1 MTVREGTYE
10 LGPGDGRLL
19 LRTSRSGLGRRAG
32 HDLTIEASSWTAEAA
47 VREPLEE
54 SSGKVVVVVDGLE
67 VREGTGGVK
76 PLSDKDRL
84 DIADNL
90 RKVLEARHH
99 PEITF
104 VSTAI
109 DAEAGEIE
117 GDLTIMG
124 RTKPVRVR
132 AEIDGDRLRGGL
144 TVQQTRWGVKPFS
157 AFFGALRLADEV
169 EVEFD
174 LRLSEA
180 G

>member
-32 HDLTIEASSWTAEAA
+32 HDLTIEATNWTAEAT
-47 VREPLEE
+47 VREPLSE

-76 PLSDKDRL
+76 PLSEKDRL
-84 DIADNL
+84 DIGDNL

-104 VSTAI
+104 TAT
-109 DAEAGEIE
+109 AVRTEAGEVE

-132 AEIDGDRLRGGL
+132 AELDGDRLRGGA
-144 TVQQTRWGVKPFS
+144 TVQQTRWGIKPFS

-174 LRLSEA
+174 LRLPVNN
-180 G
+180 